1 MWSPLSTRC
10 ACSWIATRRGARPPN
25 SRRGG
30 RPCASVAQS
39 LGRVTSVSKRWAARL
54 AGQHASRPARLFL
67 AVSAARVLGRRVKRH
82 YVRGIFPRRTANVTS
97 YIRVIGWT
105 LLVVTVVH
113 GHATGR
119 WSELHGLAMV
129 LASVSI
135 VGAEVR

>member
-1 MWSPLSTRC
+1 MAARSTDEACDAPRRPTAEFTSRRASPCVRGRSPLGGSRVSAKDGPRGWPAST
-10 ACSWIATRRGARPPN
+10 P
-25 SRRGG
+25 
-30 RPCASVAQS
+30 
-39 LGRVTSVSKRWAARL
+39 
-54 AGQHASRPARLFL
+54 RPARLFL

-82 YVRGIFPRRTANVTS
+82 YVRGIFPRRTAKVTS

-119 WSELHGLAMV
+119 WSELHGPAMV
-129 LASVSI
+129 LASASI